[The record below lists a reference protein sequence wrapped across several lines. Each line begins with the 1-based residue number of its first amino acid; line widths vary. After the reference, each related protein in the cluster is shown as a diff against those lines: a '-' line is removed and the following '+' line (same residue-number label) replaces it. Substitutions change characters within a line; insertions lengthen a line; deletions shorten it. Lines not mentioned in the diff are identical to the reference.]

1 MTVEQVGDFLLWSP
15 VINIGLLLWWLL
27 LFSLAHDWRQVVP
40 AVGVEQLPGNCV
52 SSQDRD

>member
-40 AVGVEQLPGNCV
+40 AVGGTL
-52 SSQDRD
+52 